1 MKLPT
6 RLLAGAAAVLFTTGT
21 AAAAT
26 LVADTGLHV
35 RSGPGTQYPVIA
47 TIPDGAA
54 VNSSGCRSGWCHVDY
69 RGHVGW
75 ASQAY
80 LTGAVARAPT
90 TTYSY
95 AYSEPYFYSQPYYP
109 EPYSYS
115 YGTFGPVFGPTFAFG
130 YYGGHRHFH
139 HRHFHHR
146 QFTGS
151 YAVPRVAHNRFHF
164 RHFTGRHA
172 FPHAAMNRAHFHHF
186 AGRHA
191 HAAMSRSHQPAMG
204 SFRNSMAS
212 VHARGSAAGH
222 AGARLG
228 GVHASAAPHAIAA
241 APRVGGSPG
250 GTHHHR

>member
-47 TIPDGAA
+47 TIPDGGA
-54 VNSSGCRSGWCHVDY
+54 VNSSGCRNGWCHVDY
-69 RGHVGW
+69 RGRVGW

-80 LTGAVARAPT
+80 LTGAVARAPA

-95 AYSEPYFYSQPYYP
+95 AYSEPYVYSEPYYA
-109 EPYSYS
+109 EPYSYG

-146 QFTGS
+146 QFTGRN
-151 YAVPRVAHNRFHF
+151 AFPHVAHNRFHF
-164 RHFTGRHA
+164 RQFNRQ
-172 FPHAAMNRAHFHHF
+172 HAAMNRAHFHHF
-186 AGRHA
+186 GGRHA
-191 HAAMSRSHQPAMG
+191 HAAMSGSHLHQSAMG

-212 VHARGSAAGH
+212 VHARASAAGH
-222 AGARLG
+222 AGARMG
-228 GVHASAAPHAIAA
+228 GGHAA
-241 APRVGGSPG
+241 APRAIAATPHVGGTAG